1 MSIAVVAEKP
11 SVARDLARVLGAEKR
26 GEGYMHGNGYVV
38 TWAIGHLVGLAEPH
52 EIRPEWR
59 SFRRE
64 HLPILPE
71 RWPLVVSEE
80 TRDQF
85 EVVRKILTSP
95 HVERVICATDAGR
108 EGELIFRYIYEAA
121 GSDKP
126 FERLWISSLTPDAIR
141 RGFERLRPGR
151 ELDPLADAARGRSRA
166 DWLVGMNLSRACT
179 LAFDENLSVGRV
191 QTPTLA
197 MVVEREL
204 QIRRFVP
211 EDYFEVVAHF
221 APAAPP
227 DPTAAGATY
236 RGTWFRAAA
245 SAPPSPEKSRRL
257 PGDGREAGQIV
268 ARAKTGAAEIE
279 SVRGETKRLP
289 APLLYDLTELQ
300 RHANRLFG
308 WSAKKTLGVA
318 QTLYEQKKL
327 LSYPRTDSR
336 HLSQDVAATLGDV
349 VRAIAGPYREPVD
362 LLAPGTGERPL
373 SRRFVDDAKVT
384 DHHAILPTT
393 TRAEGMALTEDERRL
408 YDLVC
413 RRLLSAW
420 HEDHVTAVTTVI
432 TRITSPAETGGEPV
446 VDRFGSTG
454 TAIERMGWKVL
465 DFKTERQKAR
475 EREKEKEKEKE
486 KKEGEEDGDSG
497 ESERE
502 EDESQELPPGLAAGQ
517 AKRVTAV
524 SPVAKKTRPP
534 KRFTDATL
542 LTAMETAG
550 RTLDDRELSEAMK
563 ESGLG
568 TPATR
573 AEIIETLLRRFYV
586 ERLGKALVATDK
598 GIRLIEVVHPQVKSP
613 AMTGRWEA
621 ELQRIERGQG
631 QLPAF
636 LSGIEA
642 YVREVVGEVFNGQ
655 GAAAR
660 ERVFTAARTA
670 PSSLPSPQAPHT
682 LQTPRPERATTSPDR
697 LGDLLHSVFHLPSF
711 RPFQEAVCRAVTQG
725 EDALLV
731 MPTGAGKSLCYQ
743 LPGLARA
750 GTTLVISPLIALME
764 DQVAKLRELGLAA
777 ERIHSGRDRTES
789 RRVAADYL
797 AGRLDF
803 LFLAPERLSVP
814 GFPEMLAK
822 RKPALIA
829 VDEAHC
835 ISQWGHDFRP
845 DYRLLGSR
853 LPQLRPA
860 PVLALTATATPLVQD
875 DIAQQLGLS
884 GATRF
889 IHGFRR
895 TNIAIEVVEA
905 RPGER
910 REMVARML
918 EDPARR
924 PAILYA
930 PTRKEAEALGEEL
943 KGIAP
948 AAAYHAG
955 MTAADRDRV
964 QAAFLAG
971 RLQVIVATIAFG
983 MGVDKPD
990 VRTVIHT
997 GLPGSLEGYY
1007 QEIGRAG
1014 RDGKPSR
1021 ALLLYSFADRRNHEF
1036 FHGRDYP
1043 DPAVLESIY
1052 AALGTE
1058 SVTSSKLRKKTGLD
1072 EEVFEK
1078 ALEKLWIHG
1087 GALLDPEE
1095 NATQGT
1101 AGWRPLYRAQRD
1113 HKLAQLEQMTRYA
1126 EGHGCRML
1134 ALLRHFGDRED
1145 TGGPC
1150 GICDICAPSDC
1161 SVRNLR
1167 PPTPEE
1173 QMTIVQILTA
1183 LRERDRQTT
1192 GQLFKMVAETS
1203 PPASAAGTG
1212 GLERRAVE
1220 RLLGGLARAGLLQ
1233 LTEDSF
1239 EKEGREIHFQR
1250 ATLTPAGYR
1259 GDPEA
1264 AARIELPV
1272 ERPPAERKRTK
1283 KAKPAKA
1290 GSTTPPARAA
1300 SPASRTGRPQQIAV
1314 PLGDLEG
1321 PGSAPDLVSPAL
1333 VTALKTWRLAEARKR
1348 RVPAFKILTDRTLF
1362 ALAAAQPTD
1371 EADLLAVHGVGP
1383 TLVKK
1388 YGEAVLRIVREG

>member
-26 GEGYMHGNGYVV
+26 GEGYLHGNGYVV

-80 TRDQF
+80 TKQQF

-126 FERLWISSLTPDAIR
+126 FERLWISSLTEAAIR
-141 RGFERLRPGR
+141 QGFSRLRPGR
-151 ELDPLADAARGRSRA
+151 ELDSLADAARGRSRA

-204 QIRRFVP
+204 AIRAFVP
-211 EDYFEVVAHF
+211 EDYFEVVATF
-221 APAAPP
+221 APPAETPGAA
-227 DPTAAGATY
+227 Y
-236 RGTWFRAAA
+236 RGTWFRGAAP
-245 SAPPSPEKSRRL
+245 APEARRL
-257 PGDGREAGQIV
+257 PGDGEEAGRIV
-268 ARAKTGAAEIE
+268 ARAKTGQAEVE
-279 SVRGETKRLP
+279 SVRAETKRLP
-289 APLLYDLTELQ
+289 PPLLYDLTELQ

-318 QTLYEQKKL
+318 QALYEQKKL

-336 HLSQDVAATLGDV
+336 HLSADVAATLGDV
-349 VRAIAGPYREPVD
+349 VAAISGPYRE

-373 SRRFVDDAKVT
+373 SRRYVDDAKVT

-393 TRAEGMALTEDERRL
+393 TRAEGLALSEDERRL

-420 HEDHVTAVTTVI
+420 HEDHVTGVTTVI
-432 TRITSPAETGGEPV
+432 TKVTSPAPGEAEPV

-454 TAIERMGWKVL
+454 TVIEKIGWKVL

-475 EREKEKEKEKE
+475 EKRREKDDGKW
-486 KKEGEEDGDSG
+486 KEGEEAAG
-497 ESERE
+497 EEERAEERAE
-502 EDESQELPPGLAAGQ
+502 EDDRQELPPGLSAGQ
-517 AKRVTAV
+517 SRRVTDARAE
-524 SPVAKKTRPP
+524 AKKTRPP

-573 AEIIETLLRRFYV
+573 AEIIETLLRRAYV
-586 ERLGKALVATDK
+586 ERGGKALLATDK

-613 AMTGRWEA
+613 EMTGRWEA

-631 QLPAF
+631 NLPAF
-636 LSGIEA
+636 LSGIES
-642 YVREVVGEVFNGQ
+642 YVREVVGEVFSGAGATARSAASAASAASVRGNGN
-655 GAAAR
+655 GNGGGGWGTRPVGSAG
-660 ERVFTAARTA
+660 TA
-670 PSSLPSPQAPHT
+670 PAY
-682 LQTPRPERATTSPDR
+682 PERPDRAPTSPDR
-697 LGDLLHSVFHLPSF
+697 LGDLLQSPFRLSSF
-711 RPFQEAVCRAVTQG
+711 RPFQEAVCRAVTEG
-725 EDALLV
+725 ADALLV

-750 GTTLVISPLIALME
+750 GTTLVVSPLIALME

-777 ERIHSGRDRTES
+777 ERIHSGRDRSET
-789 RRVAADYL
+789 RRVCGDYL

-803 LFLAPERLSVP
+803 LFIAPERLSVP

-822 RKPALIA
+822 RKPVLIA

-845 DYRLLGSR
+845 DYRMLGSR
-853 LPQLRPA
+853 LPLLKPA

-875 DIAQQLGLS
+875 DIAEQLGMR
-884 GATRF
+884 GAARF

-895 TNIAIEVVEA
+895 TNIAIEVAET
-905 RPGER
+905 RPSER
-910 REMVARML
+910 RERVLRLL
-918 EDPARR
+918 EDPERR

-930 PTRKEAEALGEEL
+930 PTRKEADALGEEL
-943 KGIAP
+943 KAIAP

-971 RLQVIVATIAFG
+971 RLEVIVATIAFG
-983 MGVDKPD
+983 MGVDKAD
-990 VRTVIHT
+990 VRTVVHT

-1021 ALLLYSFADRRNHEF
+1021 AVLLYSFADRRNHEF

-1043 DPAVLESIY
+1043 DPEVLEKLF

-1058 SVTSSKLRKKTGLD
+1058 PVTSSKLRKKTALD
-1072 EEVFEK
+1072 DEVFER

-1087 GALLDPEE
+1087 GAVLDPEE
-1095 NATQGT
+1095 NATRGA

-1134 ALLRHFGDRED
+1134 ALVRHFGDRED
-1145 TGGPC
+1145 RGGAC
-1150 GICDICAPSDC
+1150 GLCDVCAPESNT
-1161 SVRNLR
+1161 VRRLR
-1167 PPTPEE
+1167 PPTPAERLA
-1173 QMTIVQILTA
+1173 ILRILTA
-1183 LRERDRQTT
+1183 LRGRDGQST
-1192 GQLFKMVAETS
+1192 GQLHKAVFGSEAPGAPVA
-1203 PPASAAGTG
+1203 PAF
-1212 GLERRAVE
+1212 ERRAFE
-1220 RLLGGLARAGLLQ
+1220 HLLGGLTRAGLLQ
-1233 LTEDSF
+1233 LSQDSF

-1264 AARIELPV
+1264 EARIEIPLEPA
-1272 ERPPAERKRTK
+1272 PAERKRTK
-1283 KAKPAKA
+1283 KAKATA
-1290 GSTTPPARAA
+1290 LAVSASRNPARI
-1300 SPASRTGRPQQIAV
+1300 SSRPVQIAV
-1314 PLGDLEG
+1314 PIDQVAA
-1321 PGSAPDLVSPAL
+1321 SAPDLVSPRL
-1333 VTALKTWRLAEARKR
+1333 VAALKAWRLAEARKR

-1362 ALAAAQPTD
+1362 ALAAAQPAD
-1371 EADLLAVHGVGP
+1371 EAGLLGVSGVGP
-1383 TLVKK
+1383 MLVKK